1 MTAAKDISFAL
12 IGLVVVFLLSGC
24 FGGLPGTQ
32 TQSLKSEPEVSPDG
46 NRVLFTATHDGDPEI
61 YVVDVDGSNLRKL
74 TDNEFVD
81 AQPTWFP
88 SGQRIFFVSDRG
100 GSIELY
106 TMDADGSD
114 QEMFATAVEGEA
126 SAQ

>member
-1 MTAAKDISFAL
+1 MTVGSRAGIAL
-12 IGLVVVFLLSGC
+12 IGVAVVVLLTGC
-24 FGGLPGTQ
+24 FGGLTGGQ
-32 TQSLKSEPEVSPDG
+32 TRTLKSEPAVSPDG
-46 NRVLFTATHDGDPEI
+46 SRVLFTATHDGDPEI
-61 YVVDVDGSNLRKL
+61 YVIDVSGSNLQKL
-74 TDNEFVD
+74 TDNEAVD

-106 TMDADGSD
+106 TMDADGSE